1 VQEVK
6 NKSSQ
11 WVNILTPVIITN
23 VKSVWRDYPSIR
35 ASQSTLVNTQ
45 RGVTPLSATLM
56 AVTELS
62 DPYSCTY
69 SYGRIC
75 HNISHITIIA
85 NTLATPEATNT
96 LELVL

>member
-1 VQEVK
+1 
-6 NKSSQ
+6 
-11 WVNILTPVIITN
+11 
-23 VKSVWRDYPSIR
+23 
-35 ASQSTLVNTQ
+35 
-45 RGVTPLSATLM
+45 M

-96 LELVL
+96 KNLVSFPDPNNPSVDHFQYLARGRRYHGLQVLCQRTELENLKMSNQN